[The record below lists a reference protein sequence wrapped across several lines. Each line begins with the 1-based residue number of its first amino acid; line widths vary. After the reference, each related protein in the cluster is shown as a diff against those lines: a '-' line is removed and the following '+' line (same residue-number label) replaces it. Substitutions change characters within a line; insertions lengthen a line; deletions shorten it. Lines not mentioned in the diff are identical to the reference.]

1 MKSLQQLAQRSIAM
15 SIAAACIAG
24 AGLAHAQAPAAT
36 ATAAATKAV
45 AAPSAAQMQELLD
58 KQAITELIYTYPR
71 GLDRLDRDILLSI
84 GHPDAKM
91 KFGNTVF
98 PSWSAYVDWLIK
110 AHNDMV
116 GNNHRITN
124 ILIKV
129 DGDKAVSEC
138 TGTATLLVPKEG
150 DASLYEERWMHS
162 RYLDTWSRR
171 DGKWALD
178 DRKTVID
185 YRRISYVPTAD
196 VKKNYQI
203 GGRTGRDDPSYK
215 LFGGQ

>member
-36 ATAAATKAV
+36 AAAAATKAV

-203 GGRTGRDDPSYK
+203 GGRTGRDDASYK

>member
-1 MKSLQQLAQRSIAM
+1 MKSLQQLAQLSIAM

-36 ATAAATKAV
+36 AAATATKAV

-203 GGRTGRDDPSYK
+203 GGRTGRDDASYK

>member
-1 MKSLQQLAQRSIAM
+1 MTSLMTSLSQVNPRMLASAVV
-15 SIAAACIAG
+15 AASLAFG
-24 AGLAHAQAPAAT
+24 AVSHAQTPAG
-36 ATAAATKAV
+36 
-45 AAPSAAQMQELLD
+45 PSSAQIQELLD

-71 GLDRLDRDILLSI
+71 GLDRMDKDILLSI

-91 KFGNTVF
+91 KFGKTDF
-98 PSWSAYVDWLIK
+98 PSWAAYVDWLIK

-124 ILIKV
+124 ILVKV
-129 DGDKAVSEC
+129 NGDKAVSEC

-150 DASLYEERWMHS
+150 DPSLYEERWMHS

-171 DGKWALD
+171 DGKWGLD

-185 YRRISYVPTAD
+185 YRRISYVAAEE

-203 GGRTGRDDPSYK
+203 GARTGRDDPSYK
-215 LFGGQ
+215 LFGGK

>member
-203 GGRTGRDDPSYK
+203 GGRTGRDDASYK

>member
-1 MKSLQQLAQRSIAM
+1 M
-15 SIAAACIAG
+15 
-24 AGLAHAQAPAAT
+24 
-36 ATAAATKAV
+36 
-45 AAPSAAQMQELLD
+45 D
-58 KQAITELIYTYPR
+58 K
-71 GLDRLDRDILLSI
+71 DILLSI

-91 KFGNTVF
+91 KFGKTDF
-98 PSWSAYVDWLIK
+98 PSWAAYVDWLIK

-124 ILIKV
+124 ILVKV
-129 DGDKAVSEC
+129 NGDKAVSEC

-150 DASLYEERWMHS
+150 DPSLYEERWMHS

-171 DGKWALD
+171 DGKWGLD

-185 YRRISYVPTAD
+185 YRRISYVAAEE

-203 GGRTGRDDPSYK
+203 GARTGRDDPSYK
-215 LFGGQ
+215 LFGGK

>member
-36 ATAAATKAV
+36 AAATATKAV

-138 TGTATLLVPKEG
+138 SGTATLLVPKVG

-203 GGRTGRDDPSYK
+203 GGRTGRDDASYK

>member
-1 MKSLQQLAQRSIAM
+1 MTSLITSLSQMNLRILGSAVV
-15 SIAAACIAG
+15 AASLTFG
-24 AGLAHAQAPAAT
+24 AVSHAQT
-36 ATAAATKAV
+36 L
-45 AAPSAAQMQELLD
+45 AAPSSAQIQELLD

-71 GLDRLDRDILLSI
+71 GLDRMDKDILLSI

-91 KFGNTVF
+91 KFGKTDF
-98 PSWSAYVDWLIK
+98 PSWAAYVDWLIK

-124 ILIKV
+124 ILVKV
-129 DGDKAVSEC
+129 NGDKAVSEC

-150 DASLYEERWMHS
+150 DPSLYEERWMHS

-171 DGKWALD
+171 DGKWGLD

-185 YRRISYVPTAD
+185 YRRISYVAAEE

-203 GGRTGRDDPSYK
+203 GARTGRDDPSYK
-215 LFGGQ
+215 LFGGK

>member
-1 MKSLQQLAQRSIAM
+1 MTSLMTSLSQMNPRMLASAVV
-15 SIAAACIAG
+15 AASLAFG
-24 AGLAHAQAPAAT
+24 AVSHAQTP
-36 ATAAATKAV
+36 
-45 AAPSAAQMQELLD
+45 AAPSSAQIQELLD

-71 GLDRLDRDILLSI
+71 GLDRMDKDILLSI

-91 KFGNTVF
+91 KFGKTDF
-98 PSWSAYVDWLIK
+98 PSWAAYVDWLIK

-124 ILIKV
+124 ILVKV
-129 DGDKAVSEC
+129 NGDKAVSEC

-150 DASLYEERWMHS
+150 DPSLYEERWMHS

-171 DGKWALD
+171 DGKWGLD

-185 YRRISYVPTAD
+185 YRRISYVAAEE

>member
-1 MKSLQQLAQRSIAM
+1 MKSLQQLARRSVAISIVAASLGCAGIA
-15 SIAAACIAG
+15 S
-24 AGLAHAQAPAAT
+24 AQAPAAKT
-36 ATAAATKAV
+36 V

-171 DGKWALD
+171 DG
-178 DRKTVID
+178 
-185 YRRISYVPTAD
+185 
-196 VKKNYQI
+196 
-203 GGRTGRDDPSYK
+203 
-215 LFGGQ
+215 

>member
-15 SIAAACIAG
+15 SIAAACVAG

-36 ATAAATKAV
+36 ATATATKAV
-45 AAPSAAQMQELLD
+45 AAPSTAQMQELLD

-203 GGRTGRDDPSYK
+203 GGRTGRDDASYK

>member
-15 SIAAACIAG
+15 SMAAACIAG

-36 ATAAATKAV
+36 AAAAATKAV
-45 AAPSAAQMQELLD
+45 AAPTAAQMQELLD

-203 GGRTGRDDPSYK
+203 GGRTGRDDASYK